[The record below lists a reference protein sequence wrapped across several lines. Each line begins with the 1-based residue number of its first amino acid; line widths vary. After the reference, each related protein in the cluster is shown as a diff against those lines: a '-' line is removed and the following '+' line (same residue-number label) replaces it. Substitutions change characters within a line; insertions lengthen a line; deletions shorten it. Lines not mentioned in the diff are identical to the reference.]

1 MEKQEEEEE
10 TLVNIHWYAC
20 KGTELTEKEI
30 EDLEDFFDVVLN
42 DETYF
47 DDSDAWVME
56 ILLFQVFL
64 PDDMKY
70 LFSMN

>member
-1 MEKQEEEEE
+1 MEKEEEEE
-10 TLVNIHWYAC
+10 EILVNICWYAC

-56 ILLFQVFL
+56 ILLL
-64 PDDMKY
+64 
-70 LFSMN
+70 